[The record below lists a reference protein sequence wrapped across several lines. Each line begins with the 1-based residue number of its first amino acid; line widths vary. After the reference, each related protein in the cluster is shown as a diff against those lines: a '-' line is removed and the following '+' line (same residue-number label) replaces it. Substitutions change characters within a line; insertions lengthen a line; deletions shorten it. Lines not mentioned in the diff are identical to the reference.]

1 MTGEAPIPLDAAYA
15 EINALGGYV
24 APGDS
29 YGLGVNATVE
39 QALAI
44 LEKWG
49 ARDPSCPVTRQLV
62 DSLADLLVQN
72 SEREA
77 A

>member
-1 MTGEAPIPLDAAYA
+1 MPSEALIPLDAAYA

-49 ARDPSCPVTRQLV
+49 ARDPSCPITREMV
-62 DSLADLLVQN
+62 DGLADLLVKN